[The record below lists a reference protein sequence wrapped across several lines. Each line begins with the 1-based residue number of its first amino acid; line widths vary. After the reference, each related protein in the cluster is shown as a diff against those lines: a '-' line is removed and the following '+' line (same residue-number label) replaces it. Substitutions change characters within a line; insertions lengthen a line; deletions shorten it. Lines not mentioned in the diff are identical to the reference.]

1 MAAMGGF
8 ATMTAQILAHQG
20 GWDEALFVLAPL
32 VIIGLLLLLANR
44 RANAARRVDDPASRP
59 VDADDA

>member
-1 MAAMGGF
+1 MGVLG
-8 ATMTAQILAHQG
+8 TLPAQILAHQG

-44 RANAARRVDDPASRP
+44 RADAARRANDH
-59 VDADDA
+59 VDASDET

>member
-1 MAAMGGF
+1 MAVLG
-8 ATMTAQILAHQG
+8 TVSAQILAHQG

-44 RANAARRVDDPASRP
+44 RADAARRSDDHVDVTDEP
-59 VDADDA
+59 